1 MKIKIIVLVLF
12 LFGLIFFSCNK
23 EEKMVCVEETTAES
37 PEGTG
42 NFFDV
47 IDEYKLTEVSVQ

>member
-23 EEKMVCVEETTAES
+23 EEKMVCVEETTAE
-37 PEGTG
+37 
-42 NFFDV
+42 
-47 IDEYKLTEVSVQ
+47 